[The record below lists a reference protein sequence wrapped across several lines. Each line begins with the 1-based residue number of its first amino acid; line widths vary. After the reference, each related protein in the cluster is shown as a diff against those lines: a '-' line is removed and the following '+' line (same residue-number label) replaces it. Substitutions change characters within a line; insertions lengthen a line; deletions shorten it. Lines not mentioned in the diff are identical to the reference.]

1 VGVIGQSQ
9 FDTATA
15 VEPIRPGR
23 YAATID
29 PEWSIGG
36 RPNGGYLLAILARA
50 GCALAAPEQPD
61 PLAIS
66 ASFPASPEPGPVEIE
81 VDVVR
86 RGRAF
91 TTLRA
96 RMTQGGTAQVDAVVT
111 CGLLPQH
118 PTTMYDGSTPPL
130 LPPPEQCVELPT
142 EGPGFEVLLMNVVRQ
157 QIDPAVLGWARGQPS
172 GDPEIR
178 GYVSLADARE
188 ADPLALV
195 LFVDAAPPPTF
206 GLGVRGWIPTL
217 QLSAWV
223 RQRPAPGP
231 LVVRS
236 RATLV
241 TMTDGAAGFTDET
254 CEIWDSAGALVA
266 TGTQLAGLR
275 TG

>member
-1 VGVIGQSQ
+1 MIGQSQ

-15 VEPIRPGR
+15 VEPITAGR

-29 PEWSIGG
+29 PVWSIGG
-36 RPNGGYLLAILARA
+36 RPNGGYLMAILARA
-50 GCALAAPEQPD
+50 CCLTAGPDQPD

-66 ASFPASPEPGPVEIE
+66 ASFPASPVPGPVEIE
-81 VDVVR
+81 LDVVR

-96 RMTQGGTAQVDAVVT
+96 RMTQGGQAQVDAVVT
-111 CGLLPQH
+111 CGHLPDRS
-118 PTTMYDGSTPPL
+118 TTTYDGSTPPV
-130 LPPPEQCVELPT
+130 LPLADQCVELPT
-142 EGPGFEVLLMNVVRQ
+142 EGPGFEALLMSVVRQ
-157 QIDPAVLGWARGQPS
+157 QIDPAVLGWAAGKPS

-188 ADPLALV
+188 PDPLALV

-223 RQRPAPGP
+223 RRRPVSGP

-241 TMTDGAAGFTDET
+241 TTTDAGTGFTDET
-254 CEIWDSAGALVA
+254 CEIWDSTGALVA
-266 TGTQLAGLR
+266 TGAQLAGLR
-275 TG
+275 HG